1 MSSPQGELN
10 IGFREFRV
18 ASDDEK
24 DGFAEEIGV
33 EWNE

>member
-10 IGFREFRV
+10 SGFRV
-18 ASDDEK
+18 ASEDEK